1 MNLNHL
7 AMLSAVLVLTLS
19 SCEATQT
26 NQSSTQAEQP
36 TTAEPVA
43 QKQNATKSGIFV
55 KAEHPTNG
63 TAQIVTRDGKQVLE
77 LDQAFETSSQ
87 GPDLYVILYRT
98 EAPPASIKEGSYVN
112 LGRLQ
117 KFKGAQSYLIPDT
130 LKLEDYKAVS
140 IWCRQFNAT
149 FGYAALKNP

>member
-1 MNLNHL
+1 MRLNYFT
-7 AMLSAVLVLTLS
+7 MLGAVLVLTLS
-19 SCEATQT
+19 SCGATPT
-26 NQSSTQAEQP
+26 NQPLTQAEQP
-36 TTAEPVA
+36 TAAEPVA
-43 QKQNATKSGIFV
+43 QKQNAIRSGTFV
-55 KAEHPTNG
+55 KAEHPTTG

-98 EAPPASIKEGSYVN
+98 EAPPASIEEGDYVS

-117 KFKGAQSYLIPDT
+117 KFNGAQSYLIPDDV
-130 LKLEDYKAVS
+130 KLEDYKSVS

-149 FGYAALKNP
+149 FGYAALNS